1 MKFRHMVTRVDTG
14 PNTLYGNICT
24 HADFKILSA
33 DSAVY
38 PNGSME
44 LTFSGNHMEAF
55 RQYEASRRMDLFST
69 VFDIPLPDLMPPID
83 PGNKHTLERISK
95 VARTALEELETQ
107 ASMAIPCAELRSPLA
122 ELRRALN
129 NLDSLL

>member
-69 VFDIPLPDLMPPID
+69 VFDIPLPDLMPPIG
-83 PGNKHTLERISK
+83 PATKRALYRVSEM
-95 VARTALEELETQ
+95 ARTSLEALENQ
-107 ASMAIPCAELRSPLA
+107 ASVSIHYELRARLV
-122 ELRRALN
+122 ELRRALD